1 MGVFRVLVL
10 TITTFAIYSIAY
22 SVVRVQEHFPKS
34 ALPSFPGTVRS
45 DGDGGFG
52 EGLHV
57 VLHVER
63 GVDEAHTER
72 GRDAAACRKGER
84 EIVGLNVQEVRL
96 ERGREGFGEVRDAF
110 RRGIVEEDE
119 AAAFGSGAESAEE
132 SGGFSLECGRKILQ
146 QAEER
151 GVLLCRAECLVAAC
165 SLLAC
170 HLIRLC
176 GKREPEERAV
186 CGKLPRDLLPEGQGF
201 GRLAVL
207 VEQRERHGRFGVRG
221 EGGYEPLLPRGRL
234 FCRED
239 EQRSPR
245 TERRPRLARDACE
258 AHGQFF
264 EPSEAVNGLGEAV
277 DALLASGHGE
287 SIERGERRQSKVVGR
302 IIRVIGHDFRQEAIR
317 HRFHL
322 VLRIICLRCIRRSV
336 SLPNVLSLVV
346 ACRRILCEETFCS
359 FDRSVEEVSDD
370 GRSRRFAE
378 AKAHVHIRREAELLE
393 NGGVR
398 RLCREVRGQKVARD
412 CGCERLGNQGCRAR
426 VEAVED
432 DDGSSSRRTE
442 DQSCDAAKLEAADL
456 LQHVDAVARVGAVDG
471 EDLAHDFDFLFQ
483 AFVGDVRAA
492 PRRLLGRK
500 TAQAGGDRCARRR
513 VRYAHFAWQEAAA
526 AFGGEVFGEADADG
540 ERAERFL
547 ARHGGSFGGV
557 LRAVRNL
564 AVDERRERR
573 QRRLD
578 AKVGDMKVA
587 SGEVCERIG
596 DRALGE
602 QVVRRHLRRRLG
614 RIGADLHFGDAVIGA
629 ADQRA
634 FLWLF
639 EMLPCTLRRAH
650 IAVEEDGE
658 CAETDALRQLFLQGA
673 LHILARSIVGR
684 LDGANG
690 IVHETGVVRP
700 AQIAS

>member
-1 MGVFRVLVL
+1 MQRLFL
-10 TITTFAIYSIAY
+10 F
-22 SVVRVQEHFPKS
+22 S
-34 ALPSFPGTVRS
+34 ALPSFPGTVGS
-45 DGDGGFG
+45 YGDGGFG

-63 GVDEAHTER
+63 GIDEAHTER

-84 EIVGLNVQEVRL
+84 EIVGLDLQEVRL

-110 RRGIVEEDE
+110 RRGIIEEDE

-132 SGGFSLECGRKILQ
+132 GGGFSLECGRKILQ

-151 GVLLCRAECLVAAC
+151 GVLLCRAECLVTAC

-176 GKREPEERAV
+176 GKRKTEERAV
-186 CGKLPRDLLPEGQGF
+186 CGKLPRDLLAEGEGF
-201 GRLAVL
+201 GRRAVP
-207 VEQRERHGRFGVRG
+207 VEQSERHGRFGVRG
-221 EGGYEPLLPRGRL
+221 EGGGEPLLPRGRF
-234 FCRED
+234 FCCED

-264 EPSEAVNGLGEAV
+264 EPSEAVDGLGEAV
-277 DALLASGHGE
+277 DALLAGGHGD
-287 SIERGERRQSKVVGR
+287 SVERGERRQSEVVGR
-302 IIRVIGHDFRQEAIR
+302 IIRVIGYTFRQEAIR
-317 HRFHL
+317 HRLHL
-322 VLRIICLRCIRRSV
+322 VLRIFCLRRIRRSF
-336 SLPNVLSLVV
+336 SLPDVCFLVV
-346 ACRRILCEETFCS
+346 ACRRILCEEAFCS
-359 FDRSVEEVSDD
+359 LDRSVEEVSDD

-378 AKAHVHIRREAELLE
+378 AKAHVHIRCEAELLE
-393 NGGVR
+393 NSGVR
-398 RLCREVRGQKVARD
+398 RFCREVRRQKIARD
-412 CGCERLGNQGCRAR
+412 CGRERLGDQGCRAR

-442 DQSCDAAKLEAADL
+442 DQSCNAAKLEAADL
-456 LQHVDAVARVGAVDG
+456 LQYVDAVARVGAVDG
-471 EDLAHDFDFLFQ
+471 EDLAHDFDLLFQ

-492 PRRLLGRK
+492 PCRLLGRK
-500 TAQAGGDRCARRR
+500 MAQAGGDCRTRRR
-513 VRYAHFAWQEAAA
+513 VRYAHFARQEAAA

-540 ERAERFL
+540 ERAKRFL

-557 LRAVRNL
+557 LRAMRDL

-578 AKVGDMKVA
+578 AEVGDMKIA

-614 RIGADLHFGDAVIGA
+614 RIGADLHFGDAVIGT

-634 FLWLF
+634 FLRLF

-650 IAVEEDGE
+650 IAVEEGGE
-658 CAETDALRQLFLQGA
+658 CAEADALRQLFLQGA
-673 LHILARSIVGR
+673 LHILTRSIVGR

-690 IVHETGVVRP
+690 IVHESGVVRP
-700 AQIAS
+700 SQIVS